1 MQFLRPTPRP
11 GLRRSRRSAV
21 HRIAAPLTA
30 LVLAAALS
38 SCGGGDSGSSTAK
51 KSVTLWMYPVI
62 ADQAASNAYWQQVEK
77 DFEAANSG
85 IDLKLEMQPWAN
97 REEKVSAAFAGKKGP
112 DVLLMIP
119 DQIPQYVANGSLEPV
134 DDVVGPEKDKF
145 LPAAVPG
152 LTVDG
157 KVYGAPIYHT
167 VTTTMYNKTVLTK
180 AGISKPPETWDE
192 IKAAAPKL
200 KAAGFST
207 LDYSASP
214 EASLNLNFYPLLWQA
229 GGKVFADDGK
239 SVAFNQAPGLAAL
252 TFLKSLWDEGA
263 IPKSALTAGN
273 VVADSPFGKGQVA
286 MAMTSVP
293 ADAATV
299 AKTWGAAN
307 VEIGSPL
314 TGEKQ
319 VGFGLPGGLVVNA
332 ASESTDSAKKFLS
345 FMMQPAQLDALSK
358 ASGFYSPRNDA
369 KPQSTDPNA
378 AKFADA
384 LQYAVPGEP
393 NAAARQVM
401 SYLSTEIQA
410 VLTGKKQPQ
419 QALDDA
425 AKQANDLLSR
435 QR

>member
-1 MQFLRPTPRP
+1 MKSTVR
-11 GLRRSRRSAV
+11 
-21 HRIAAPLTA
+21 RIAAPLTA

-38 SCGGGDSGSSTAK
+38 SCGGGDDSSGAGEK

-62 ADQAASNAYWQQVEK
+62 ADQAASDAYWKKVET

-85 IDLKLEMQPWAN
+85 FDLKIEAQPWAK
-97 REEKVSAAFAGKKGP
+97 REEKVAAAFSGKKGP

-119 DQIPQYVANGSLEPV
+119 DQIPQYVTSGSLEPV
-134 DDVVGPEKDKF
+134 DDVIEPEKDKF
-145 LPAAVPG
+145 LPAAIPG
-152 LTVDG
+152 LTVEG

-167 VTTTMYNKTVLTK
+167 VTTTMYNKTVLAK
-180 AGISKPPETWDE
+180 AGISKPPATWDE

-214 EASLNLNFYPLLWQA
+214 EATLNLNFYPLLWQA

-239 SVAFNQAPGLAAL
+239 SVTFNQAPGLEAL
-252 TFLKSLWDEGA
+252 TFLKSLWDQGA
-263 IPKSALTAGN
+263 IPKTALTAGN

-293 ADAATV
+293 ADVATV
-299 AKTWGAAN
+299 TKTWGAAN
-307 VEIGSPL
+307 IELGAPL
-314 TGEKQ
+314 TGQKQ

-332 ASESTDSAKKFLS
+332 ASENVDGAKKFLS
-345 FMMQPAQLDALSK
+345 FMVQSAQLDALSK
-358 ASGFYSPRNDA
+358 ASGFYSPRSDA
-369 KPQSTDPNA
+369 KSESTDPHA
-378 AKFADA
+378 AKFRDA
-384 LQYAVPGEP
+384 LQYAIPGEP
-393 NAAARQVM
+393 NPSARQIM
-401 SYLSTEIQA
+401 SFLSTEIQA

>member
-1 MQFLRPTPRP
+1 M
-11 GLRRSRRSAV
+11 
-21 HRIAAPLTA
+21 A

-38 SCGGGDSGSSTAK
+38 SCGGGDSGESSDAK

-62 ADQAASNAYWQQVEK
+62 ADQAASDAYWQKVEK

-85 IDLKLEMQPWAN
+85 VDLKIEAQPWAN
-97 REEKVSAAFAGKKGP
+97 REEKVAAAFSGKKGP

-119 DQIPQYVANGSLEPV
+119 DQIPQYVKNGSLEPV
-134 DDVVGPEKDKF
+134 DDVVEPDKDKF
-145 LPAAVPG
+145 LPAAIPG
-152 LTVDG
+152 LSVDG

-167 VTTTMYNKTVLTK
+167 VTSTMYNKTILTK

-192 IKAAAPKL
+192 IKAAAPKI

-214 EASLNLNFYPLLWQA
+214 EATLNLNFYPLLWQA

-239 SVAFNQAPGLAAL
+239 SVAFNQAPGLEAL
-252 TFLKSLWDEGA
+252 TFLKTLWDEGA
-263 IPKSALTAGN
+263 IPKSALSNGN
-273 VVADSPFGKGQVA
+273 VVTDQPFGKGQVA
-286 MAMTSVP
+286 MAMTSTP

-307 VEIGSPL
+307 VEIGMPL

-332 ASESTDSAKKFLS
+332 ASKNTDAAKKFLS
-345 FMMQPAQLDALSK
+345 FMIQLPQLEGLSK
-358 ASGFYSPRNDA
+358 ASGFYPPR
-369 KPQSTDPNA
+369 TDVTVPAANPTA
-378 AKFADA
+378 AKFGDA

-393 NAAARQVM
+393 NSAARQVM
-401 SYLSTEIQA
+401 SQLSVEIQA

-425 AKQANDLLSR
+425 AKQANDLLKR
-435 QR
+435 QG